1 MKLTALV
8 REHLGRDYLG
18 RDIATPT
25 DSRAAVAGI
34 SRQPFGAGAGSIVN
48 GTAWVLLDEQP
59 ERRLG
64 AALAWASRFPEVT
77 SISLIAES
85 GTGILAR
92 RARLFNMPITV
103 WHPVG
108 RTLVE
113 AVADAYL
120 PPIQI
125 DVGHEQWRSVIEHAG
140 AEPVVE
146 HGVLAGEIRGLE
158 VCRVVTDVYTG
169 DIRLEVGVG
178 VHDREAFTML
188 HGNRPTVEALA
199 DVVQAVVA
207 HRAAGAPLHPLN
219 RLGAERFLRWQ
230 VINAPHR
237 VGAAILR
244 AGDPP
249 LPRRNLKDAVPCV
262 AVGESA
268 SGAAIVVVCSVG
280 IDLDLV
286 PFAVDAREMHAPGAT
301 LIVVVP
307 ERDASPVTR
316 RVGDLASDPLTM
328 IAWDEFA
335 AIIPPSP

>member
-1 MKLTALV
+1 LLAIKLTALV
-8 REHLGRDYLG
+8 REHLGRE
-18 RDIATPT
+18 IATLPESGVAT
-25 DSRAAVAGI
+25 DGS
-34 SRQPFGAGAGSIVN
+34 SRQAFGAGAGSIVD

-59 ERRLG
+59 ERGLG

-85 GTGILAR
+85 GTGVLAR
-92 RARLFNMPITV
+92 RARLFNIPITV
-103 WHPVG
+103 WHPVD

-113 AVADAYL
+113 AVADIY
-120 PPIQI
+120 PSPSQI
-125 DVGHEQWRSVIEHAG
+125 DAGHEQWRSVIAQAG

-146 HGVLAGEIRGLE
+146 HGVLAGEVRGLE
-158 VCRVVTDVYTG
+158 VCRVVTDAYTG

-178 VHDREAFTML
+178 AHDREAFTMM
-188 HGNRPTVEALA
+188 HGNRPTLEALTDVVEA
-199 DVVQAVVA
+199 VIS
-207 HRAAGAPLHPLN
+207 HRAVGAPLHPLN
-219 RLGAERFLRWQ
+219 RLGAERFVRWQ
-230 VINAPHR
+230 VINAPQR
-237 VGAAILR
+237 VGAAALR
-244 AGDPP
+244 AADPP

-268 SGAAIVVVCSVG
+268 SGEPIIVVCSVG

-301 LIVVVP
+301 LMVVVP

-316 RVGDLASDPLTM
+316 RVAELTSDPVTM
-328 IAWDEFA
+328 ITWDEFA